1 MGSRRQ
7 RGRPRKNAISPSSS
21 IATVPRPR
29 GRGRPPKSSYSNASS
44 LVANVPCTRGRGRP
58 PKRPDNPSLESFLP
72 QLVTKKLRTKAVYS
86 VTVMEEGATLYV
98 PHLVN
103 ALERT
108 HMPAQD
114 DIKPEELARWNDKRK
129 RNERK
134 GKRESNSHSSPS
146 EEWKSSP
153 HSLPSEEFS
162 RPWMWDIEIPGP
174 IPHEIFNLEWDDN
187 LLSNF
192 FNFSDCDDS

>member
-1 MGSRRQ
+1 MGCRRQ
-7 RGRPRKNAISPSSS
+7 RGRPRKNAISPSSPK
-21 IATVPRPR
+21 ATVPRPR

-44 LVANVPCTRGRGRP
+44 LVANVPRTRGRGRP

-72 QLVTKKLRTKAVYS
+72 QPVTKKPRTKVGYS
-86 VTVMEEGATLYV
+86 VTVLKEGATLYA

-114 DIKPEELARWNDKRK
+114 DIKPEELARWNNERK

-134 GKRESNSHSSPS
+134 ENGSLTLILRHRKSGSRALILSHQ
-146 EEWKSSP
+146 KSF
-153 HSLPSEEFS
+153 L
-162 RPWMWDIEIPGP
+162 DLG
-174 IPHEIFNLEWDDN
+174 
-187 LLSNF
+187 
-192 FNFSDCDDS
+192 CGT